1 MSKQTSEKTAEK
13 FAEETMKKIIETA
26 EEIAPKI
33 KTLDFD
39 YIHSNER
46 FFSKFFEYSDTCP
59 DIVSFVR
66 GLTNFKYEPFRNI
79 SIDGILNASE
89 KLVYVSKISKAFD
102 YPFIEKIDSSW
113 KFDKLEDSFIAFIS
127 KNESTTVLEYKLL
140 KSLLGKLVILMC
152 SDVEQSFSVKK
163 PNIRPETRKYLMSYI
178 SKMESFGRLKN
189 NISKGWSVFVNTLL
203 NDTEMFN
210 LRNQQQLHLILE
222 QAYSSHFLMESLLAN
237 ILKTF
242 QTTILVDYFHCV
254 KACFIWVRLVS
265 ILIQHNSSMTSK
277 IMSHDELM
285 ENIFMIS
292 SVVVSMYEDNYFI
305 SSMLPKSIPSND
317 NLSEETILYFLN
329 HSIKGPQ
336 YMILKQLENS
346 GPCILNIR

>member
-1 MSKQTSEKTAEK
+1 MSKESSKQSERTAK
-13 FAEETMKKIIETA
+13 ETMEKIIKTA

-46 FFSKFFEYSDTCP
+46 FFSKFFEYSDVCP
-59 DIVSFVR
+59 DIVAFIR
-66 GLTNFKYEPFRNI
+66 GLTNFKYEPFKNI

-89 KLVYVSKISKAFD
+89 KLVYVSKLSNVFN

-113 KFDKLEDSFIAFIS
+113 KFDKLEESFITFIS
-127 KNESTTVLEYKLL
+127 KNESTTTLEYKLL

-152 SDVEQSFSVKK
+152 SDIEQAFSVNK
-163 PNIRPETRKYLMSYI
+163 PNVRPETRKYLMSYI
-178 SKMESFGRLKN
+178 SKMEAFGSLKN
-189 NISKGWSVFVNTLL
+189 NVSKGWSVFVNALL
-203 NDTEMFN
+203 NDTEMFTFK
-210 LRNQQQLHLILE
+210 NQQQLHQILE
-222 QAYSSHFLMESLLAN
+222 QAYSSHFLIESLLAN

-242 QTTILVDYFHCV
+242 QTNILVDYFHCV

-265 ILIQHNSSMTSK
+265 ILIQQNSTMTSK

-305 SSMLPKSIPSND
+305 SSMLPKSVPSND
-317 NLSEETILYFLN
+317 NISEETILYFVN
-329 HSIKGPQ
+329 HTIKGPQ

-346 GPCILNIR
+346 GPCVLNIR